1 MKTQNYRN
9 IKEVLSYEGIL
20 VDAGSLWER
29 KGDLMI
35 LVDEDQYVTTFYD
48 KDLFED

>member
-1 MKTQNYRN
+1 MEHYRN
-9 IKEVLSYEGIL
+9 KKDLISFEGIH

-29 KGDLMI
+29 NGELMT

-48 KDLFED
+48 KEVFDKGK